1 MYNIVWILII
11 QTQIKV
17 GPRTMYHVPCTT
29 YHVPCTLYILGCI
42 FTAMM
47 KKQIPNILTLFNL
60 LMGCCALYFIFVQAY
75 QIVFYLI
82 LMAAIA
88 DVFDG
93 MVARWLKVDGGLG
106 EQLDSLA
113 DVVSFGVVP
122 GAILFQ
128 LIRYAHDAS
137 GGMNG
142 SNGGVW
148 LGFLG
153 FIFTLGAALRLARFN
168 IDERQTT
175 EFIGLATPGATVA
188 VLGLM
193 MIQNKGLGWFQEN
206 LINEYV
212 LIFVAIALF
221 LLMNS
226 PIRMF
231 SIKSIKGGLKGN
243 EIPVGFIVLALC
255 SILLFG
261 GPAMFLVPFIY
272 VVVSMVWGRKNLN

>member
-1 MYNIVWILII
+1 
-11 QTQIKV
+11 
-17 GPRTMYHVPCTT
+17 
-29 YHVPCTLYILGCI
+29 
-42 FTAMM
+42 
-47 KKQIPNILTLFNL
+47 
-60 LMGCCALYFIFVQAY
+60 MGCCALYFIFVQAY
-75 QIVFYLI
+75 QIVFYLL

-88 DVFDG
+88 DVVDG

-137 GGMNG
+137 SGMNG
-142 SNGGVW
+142 SNSGVW

-243 EIPVGFIVLALC
+243 EIPIGFIVLALV
-255 SILLFG
+255 SILIFG
-261 GPAMFLVPFIY
+261 GPAMFLVPFVY

>member
-1 MYNIVWILII
+1 MVHGTSL
-11 QTQIKV
+11 
-17 GPRTMYHVPCTT
+17 
-29 YHVPCTLYILGCI
+29 I
-42 FTAMM
+42 FTLAM
-47 KKQIPNILTLFNL
+47 KKQLPNILTLFNL
-60 LMGCCALYFIFVQAY
+60 FMGCCALYFIFVQAY
-75 QIVFYLI
+75 HIVFYLI

-113 DVVSFGVVP
+113 DIISFGVVP

-128 LIRYAHDAS
+128 LIRYAHDVS
-137 GGMNG
+137 SGMNG
-142 SNGGVW
+142 SNAGVW
-148 LGFLG
+148 LGFAG

-175 EFIGLATPGATVA
+175 DFIGLATPGATVA

-193 MIQNKGLGWFQEN
+193 MIQNKGQGWFQEN

-212 LIFVAIALF
+212 LIFIAIALF

-226 PIRMF
+226 PIKMF

-243 EIPVGFIVLALC
+243 EIPIGFIVLALG
-255 SILLFG
+255 SIIVFG
-261 GPAMFLVPFIY
+261 GPALFLVPFVY
-272 VVVSMVWGRKNLN
+272 VMVSLVHYRKASV

>member
-1 MYNIVWILII
+1 
-11 QTQIKV
+11 
-17 GPRTMYHVPCTT
+17 
-29 YHVPCTLYILGCI
+29 
-42 FTAMM
+42 M
-47 KKQIPNILTLFNL
+47 KKQIPNLLTLFNL

-75 QIVFYLI
+75 TIVFYLI
-82 LMAAIA
+82 ILAAVA

-128 LIRYAHDAS
+128 LIRYAHDS
-137 GGMNG
+137 SSGMNG
-142 SNGGVW
+142 SSAGVW

-175 EFIGLATPGATVA
+175 EFIGLATPGASVA

-193 MIQNKGLGWFQEN
+193 MIQNKGQGWFQEN

-212 LIFVAIALF
+212 LISFAIALF

-231 SIKSIKGGLKGN
+231 SLKSIRGGFKGN
-243 EIPVGFIVLALC
+243 EIPIGFMVLALV

-261 GPAMFLVPFIY
+261 GPALFLVPFVY
-272 VVVSMVWGRKNLN
+272 VMVSIVHYRKTVH